1 MNISQTQAKKPMVL
15 WDNDKNGLCQ
25 SLKLNQSRNKSR
37 RVCREERG
45 VCQYVS
51 NCYLRW
57 ELTNFLH
64 IINGVFIED
73 LVALTTL
80 KDNISRKL
88 CLASGSKRI
97 LFLIRTLAKPLTFE
111 KFVKTKELNKKF
123 GSSLPADP
131 RYLAKQNLDNFHQKS
146 CMAGECHKYILKPPL
161 FIKK

>member
-1 MNISQTQAKKPMVL
+1 MKISQTQAKKLMVL
-15 WDNDKNGLCQ
+15 WDNNKNGLCQ

-37 RVCREERG
+37 RVCRGRTW
-45 VCQYVS
+45 CLS
-51 NCYLRW
+51 ICLNCYLRW
-57 ELTNFLH
+57 DLTNFLH

-88 CLASGSKRI
+88 CLASGGKRI

-123 GSSLPADP
+123 GSSLPTDP

>member
-1 MNISQTQAKKPMVL
+1 MAYVNL
-15 WDNDKNGLCQ
+15 WNLINLEI
-25 SLKLNQSRNKSR
+25 NQD
-37 RVCREERG
+37 VCVGEERG

-57 ELTNFLH
+57 DLTNFLH

-73 LVALTTL
+73 LVAQTTL

-88 CLASGSKRI
+88 CLASGGKRI
-97 LFLIRTLAKPLTFE
+97 LFLIRTLAKPLAFE

-123 GSSLPADP
+123 GSSLPTDP

-161 FIKK
+161 FTNK